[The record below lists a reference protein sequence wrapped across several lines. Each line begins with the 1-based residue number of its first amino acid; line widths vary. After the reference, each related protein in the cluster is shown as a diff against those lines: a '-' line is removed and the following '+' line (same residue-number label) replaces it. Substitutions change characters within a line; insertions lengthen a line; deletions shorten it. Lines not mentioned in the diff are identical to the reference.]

1 MLSLLACLCLLRGP
15 SEEPLGR
22 TQEPG
27 PGAAEP
33 APAAPVS
40 WGQARHGGVVLEV
53 PLDGGLALDGE
64 AAWRARAQALEL
76 ELRGARARGL
86 ALETEL
92 ARLSDRLIE
101 RELSVLRVQRELA
114 QLGAPDGSRASALG
128 AGLSAALGLPE
139 PAAESAALPAAP
151 SPDVSRGRELVPAF
165 NALLRLEGV
174 RSFDLLELGRV
185 PRALD
190 PKAPAGAGPVVL
202 RRFDSEGRLSG
213 HLVAKRLSLSGSR
226 SAHTLSLILED
237 GHSATAGR
245 REPFPEGRLV
255 LPLRRVDPA
264 PFVAACGELF
274 SAAPREVPDD
284 GRYPKAWLEYS
295 LNRLL
300 ALDGPGARFRL
311 VRFEGVAEELL
322 RGVELAEVDADG
334 RELRRL
340 FADRLAIRIAGERV
354 SLLLEQGASVRAGEP
369 MPFLEGRLWIH
380 LPRADVDA
388 WRASGLP
395 GTAAPAVPSAL
406 DPAPAERR

>member
-1 MLSLLACLCLLRGP
+1 MLSLLACLCLCGAS
-15 SEEPLGR
+15 SEEPQR
-22 TQEPG
+22 VPQDAP
-27 PGAAEP
+27 AAAGP
-33 APAAPVS
+33 APAAPAVS
-40 WGQARHGGVVLEV
+40 WGRARHGGVVLEG
-53 PLDGGLALDGE
+53 PLDVGPAFDGE

-114 QLGAPDGSRASALG
+114 QLGAADGSRASALG

-139 PAAESAALPAAP
+139 LAAEAPALPAAP
-151 SPDVSRGRELVPAF
+151 SSDVSRGRELVPAF

-174 RSFDLLELGRV
+174 RSFDLLELGPV

-190 PKAPAGAGPVVL
+190 PEAPAGAGPAVL
-202 RRFDSEGRLSG
+202 RRFDSEGRLVG

-226 SAHTLSLILED
+226 AAHTLSLILED
-237 GHSATAGR
+237 GHSASAGR
-245 REPFPEGRLV
+245 REAFPGGRLV
-255 LPLRRVDPA
+255 LPLRRVDPG

-274 SAAPREVPDD
+274 SEAPREVPDD

-300 ALDGPGARFRL
+300 AADGPGARFRL
-311 VRFEGVAEELL
+311 VRFEGVAEEQL
-322 RGVELAEVDADG
+322 RGVELAEIDGDG
-334 RELRRL
+334 RELRHL
-340 FADRLAIRIAGERV
+340 FADRMAIRIAGERV
-354 SLLLEQGASVRAGEP
+354 SLLLEQGASVRAGET

-380 LPRADVDA
+380 LPRADLDA

-395 GTAAPAVPSAL
+395 GTAAPAAL

>member
-1 MLSLLACLCLLRGP
+1 
-15 SEEPLGR
+15 
-22 TQEPG
+22 
-27 PGAAEP
+27 
-33 APAAPVS
+33 
-40 WGQARHGGVVLEV
+40 
-53 PLDGGLALDGE
+53 
-64 AAWRARAQALEL
+64 
-76 ELRGARARGL
+76 
-86 ALETEL
+86 
-92 ARLSDRLIE
+92 
-101 RELSVLRVQRELA
+101 
-114 QLGAPDGSRASALG
+114 
-128 AGLSAALGLPE
+128 
-139 PAAESAALPAAP
+139 
-151 SPDVSRGRELVPAF
+151 
-165 NALLRLEGV
+165 
-174 RSFDLLELGRV
+174 
-185 PRALD
+185 
-190 PKAPAGAGPVVL
+190 
-202 RRFDSEGRLSG
+202 
-213 HLVAKRLSLSGSR
+213 
-226 SAHTLSLILED
+226 
-237 GHSATAGR
+237 
-245 REPFPEGRLV
+245 
-255 LPLRRVDPA
+255 
-264 PFVAACGELF
+264 
-274 SAAPREVPDD
+274 VPDD